1 MKRYIECIYSQI
13 IGKLQG
19 GISGHQLKKRFL
31 YLDFTNT
38 LERLEIDINVLSGWA
53 IDINIR

>member
-38 LERLEIDINVLSGWA
+38 LEKLEIDINV
-53 IDINIR
+53 